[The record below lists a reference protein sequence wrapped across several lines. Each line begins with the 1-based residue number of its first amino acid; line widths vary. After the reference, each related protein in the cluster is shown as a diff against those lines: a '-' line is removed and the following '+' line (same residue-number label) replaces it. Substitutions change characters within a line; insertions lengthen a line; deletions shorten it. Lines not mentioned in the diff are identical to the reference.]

1 MIWVMLCVC
10 DLADDSDLADD
21 CDSGGNSDLGP

>member
-1 MIWVMLCVC
+1 MIWVMPCVC